1 MKRARALFVLLV
13 GAAGSAAADDRY
25 FLAGGEAAPASYYSY
40 AGLVLPGPYR
50 KDGQGFLQ
58 RYWVDRF
65 GYEYDGGPGRVK
77 ARATGAEAALGYGV
91 SNATGDWGAVY
102 LGLRY
107 TDTTLAPDD
116 VGAKARGSQTG
127 IRVQLEG
134 ERALSTSLRGSGIL
148 SYTNEQDA
156 YWARLRVMHRM
167 NPGLS
172 VGGEAVAAGNRE
184 SDFTSLGA
192 VFSVEA
198 TSRTTV
204 AFKVGY
210 RAQDSE
216 NGAYGGIE
224 LSVAF

>member
-1 MKRARALFVLLV
+1 MKLDRAFCILL
-13 GAAGSAAADDRY
+13 ACTAGSAAAQDKF

-40 AGLVLPGPYR
+40 VGVVLPGPFS
-50 KDGQGFLQ
+50 KDGQGFKQ

-65 GYEYDGGPGRVK
+65 GYEYDGAPGRVK

-91 SNATGDWGAVY
+91 SNAAGDWGAIF

-107 TDTTLAPDD
+107 TDTTLTPDD

-127 IRVQLEG
+127 LRVQFEG
-134 ERALSTSLRGSGIL
+134 ETALSASLRGSGIL

-156 YWARLRVMHRM
+156 YWVRGRLMHRV
-167 NPGLS
+167 NQGWS

-184 SDFTSLGA
+184 SDFTSIGA
-192 VFSVEA
+192 IFSLQA
-198 TSRTTV
+198 TTTTSV
-204 AFKVGY
+204 GFKVGY
-210 RAQDSE
+210 RAQDGE

-224 LSVAF
+224 LFVAF